1 MQRFAMIQSD
11 VFIDVIK
18 NMVSEGKKMAPTNA
32 IFLEKIMCEGFF
44 DYSLGGYYS

>member
-1 MQRFAMIQSD
+1 MIQSD

-18 NMVSEGKKMAPTNA
+18 DILSNKKMAPTNA
-32 IFLEKIMCEGFF
+32 KFLEKIMCEGFF